1 MAPDEISESTVDTTG
16 MLTEIRAA
24 EAAPAGSVLL
34 LQSPHDQE
42 VRWRPGERMETL
54 FEEQC
59 DALAREGRAGQLAVD
74 AGHRTLTYAQLDA
87 MANQLARFLLADG
100 AKAGD
105 RIALLFD
112 QAIWS
117 YAAMLAVLKIRAAY
131 VPLDA
136 GFPSDRIGYIM
147 EDSGCSRVLTLN
159 HLVNVLPDTSV
170 IALTLDTEV
179 PLIKQLPSSRLGED
193 EKPEPVE
200 DLAYIIYTSGST
212 GRPKGVAIEHPSICN
227 FIRVA
232 AEVYGYQPEDRVYQ
246 GLTIAFDFSVEEMW
260 VPWMVGATLVPKPSS
275 VSLLGADLEEF
286 LLENRITAMCCV
298 PTLLATI
305 EGELPDLR
313 FLLVSGEACP
323 RDLAERWHL
332 PGRRFLNVYGP
343 TEATVTATMELL
355 EPGKPIT
362 LGQPLPTYT
371 TMILDPDEPR
381 ALAPGE
387 MGELGI
393 AGIGVAAG
401 YLNNP
406 EKTNEVFID
415 DFLDIPNNPSGRIY
429 RSGDLCRVNEFG
441 EIEYFGRIDT
451 QVKIRGYRIELSEI
465 ESVLLQV
472 PGIAQAVVDT
482 HEPAPGMVELAAF
495 YTLRSD
501 VDSLDPALI
510 QDELRERLPGYMVP
524 AYYEQLDVMP
534 MLPSD
539 KADRKSLPTPTN
551 RVGAAQDVEYVEPD
565 TEAERVL
572 AEQLATVL
580 GMPRV
585 SVEAHIFEQLGAN
598 SLTVARFSAAL
609 RRHTDL
615 PPIGVQDIY
624 QAPTLRQLA
633 AALSTGAG
641 ALEAAAWADPYE
653 VPAARRATTFDF
665 VLTGVLQAVVA
676 LAYSGA
682 LMFTLVA
689 GYEWVILGNGVL
701 DLWLRS
707 LAFTTGFVLLLC
719 VAPIALKWL
728 IIGRWKE
735 QHIRIWSLAYVR
747 FWFVKAV
754 VQMNPMAVFV
764 GTPVLPFYLRL
775 MGAKIGAN
783 VTILSWSLPVA
794 TDLLTIGDNTVI
806 HKESHYLGYR
816 AYKGWIQTGRVT
828 LGNDVHVSEKTVLD
842 IHTTMED
849 GAQLGHASALTRL
862 QTIPAGE
869 SWHGSPAIPADVR
882 YQRVGPMHTSK
893 LRRLSYGLSAFITNV
908 VVFSPLP
915 LLLIALLLP
924 PYLGTGHMNLAN
936 PGFYADLALVS
947 VVMVIGAL
955 LLALLVATTIPRLLN
970 LLITPGKTYPL
981 YGLHYAVHRAIFFMT
996 DVFPLMHITADSSL
1010 VVHYLRLLG
1019 YKQPNLVQTGSNFG
1033 PEATHEN
1040 PYLTTVGSGT
1050 MVSDGLSVMNAEYSG
1065 TSFRVMPV
1073 RIGATNFFGNDVPF
1087 PAAARTGDNVLFGSK
1102 TLVPIDGEVRENV
1115 GLLGSP
1121 AFEIPRTVDRA
1132 DDHLRID
1139 TPEGIRQGLRA
1150 KNRHN
1155 AMSIALY
1162 LLSRWV
1168 LTYVGLL
1175 AAVVVVAFYPAIT
1188 GLGLLVGIVG
1198 FYAFFMAF
1206 IILCERATYG
1216 FKRMV
1221 PTKCSIYDV
1230 RFWRHE
1236 RFWRFIQYPLP
1247 LLNGTP
1253 FKPMFWRLHGVR
1265 MGKRVFDDGAVIPE
1279 KTLVT
1284 IGDDVTLNAHS
1295 IIQCHSME
1303 DGLFK
1308 LDAIDIGDDATV
1320 GVYVYVHYDIVMGEG
1335 SVVEPD
1341 SFLMKG
1347 ARVPVGARFG
1357 GNPAQEIETS
1367 PRASA
1372 GDGHRVP

>member
-1 MAPDEISESTVDTTG
+1 
-16 MLTEIRAA
+16 
-24 EAAPAGSVLL
+24 
-34 LQSPHDQE
+34 
-42 VRWRPGERMETL
+42 METL

-59 DALAREGRAGQLAVD
+59 DALARAGQADRLAVD
-74 AGHRTLTYAQLDA
+74 GGDTKLTYGQLDA
-87 MANQLARFLLADG
+87 LANQLARFLLADG
-100 AKAGD
+100 ARAGD

-112 QAIWS
+112 QPIWS
-117 YAAMLAVLKIRAAY
+117 YAAMLAVLKIQAAY

-136 GFPSDRIGYIM
+136 GFPSDRIDYIM
-147 EDSGCSRVLTLN
+147 QDAGCSRVLTLD
-159 HLVNVLPDTSV
+159 HLTGLLPATSV
-170 IALTLDTEV
+170 PAVSLDTAV
-179 PLIKQLPSSRLGED
+179 PVMKALPASRLGD
-193 EKPEPVE
+193 GEKPKPVE

-212 GRPKGVAIEHPSICN
+212 GRPKGVAIEHHSICN

-232 AEVYGYQPEDRVYQ
+232 AEVYGYQPGDRVYQ
-246 GLTIAFDFSVEEMW
+246 GLTIAFDFSIEEMW

-286 LLENRITAMCCV
+286 LTENRITAMCCV

-305 EGELPDLR
+305 EGELPDVR

-323 RDLAERWHL
+323 RDLAERWHR

-355 EPGKPIT
+355 LPGKPIT

-381 ALAPGE
+381 ALDHGE

-406 EKTNEVFID
+406 DKTQEVFID
-415 DFLDIPNNPSGRIY
+415 DFMDIPNNPSGRIY

-482 HEPAPGMVELAAF
+482 HEPSPGMVELAAF

-501 VDSLDPALI
+501 VSALDPAVI
-510 QDELRERLPGYMVP
+510 QGELRDRLPNYMVP
-524 AYYEQLDVMP
+524 VFYEQLETMP

-539 KADRKSLPTPTN
+539 KADRKSLPTPGN
-551 RVGAAQDVEYVEPD
+551 RVGVSAEIEYVEPATD
-565 TEAERVL
+565 TEAVL
-572 AEQLATVL
+572 AEQLGAVL
-580 GMPRV
+580 GMDRV
-585 SVEAHIFEQLGAN
+585 SVEAHVFEDLGAN
-598 SLTVARFSAAL
+598 SLLVARFSSAL
-609 RRHTDL
+609 RRETDL
-615 PPIGVQDIY
+615 PPVGVQDIY
-624 QAPTLRQLA
+624 QAPTIRRLA
-633 AALSTGAG
+633 AVLASGT
-641 ALEAAAWADPYE
+641 EAVYWADPYPIPE
-653 VPAARRATTFDF
+653 SRRATTFDF
-665 VLTGVLQAVVA
+665 VLCGILQAVMA

-682 LMFTLVA
+682 LMFVLVA
-689 GYEWVILGNGVL
+689 GYEWVIEGNGIL
-701 DLWLRS
+701 DLWGRS
-707 LAFTTGFVLLLC
+707 VAFTTGFFLLIC
-719 VAPIALKWL
+719 IAPIALKWMV
-728 IIGRWKE
+728 IGRWKE

-747 FWFVKAV
+747 FWFIKVL

-775 MGAKIGAN
+775 MGARIGSN
-783 VTILSWSLPVA
+783 VTILSWSLPVC
-794 TDLLTIGDNTVI
+794 TDLLTVGDNTVL
-806 HKESHYLGYR
+806 HKESHFFAYR

-828 LGNDVHVSEKTVLD
+828 LGNNVHVSEKGILD
-842 IHTTMED
+842 IQTTMED
-849 GAQLGHASALTRL
+849 GAQLGHASSLQRL

-869 SWHGSPAIPADVR
+869 SWHGSPAVPANVR
-882 YQRVGPMHTSK
+882 YQRVGPMRTSR
-893 LRRLSYGLSAFITNV
+893 LRRFTYGLSTLLTNA

-924 PYLGTGHMNLAN
+924 PYLESGHMNPVD
-936 PGFYADLALVS
+936 PGFYADLALLS
-947 VVMVIGAL
+947 FIMVIGAL

-981 YGLHYAVHRAIFFMT
+981 YGLHYAAHRAIFFLT

-1019 YKQPNLVQTGSNFG
+1019 YKQPNLEQTGSNFG
-1033 PEATHEN
+1033 PEVTHEN

-1050 MVSDGLSVMNAEYSG
+1050 MVSDGLSIMNAEYSG

-1073 RIGATNFFGNDVPF
+1073 KIGARNFFGNDVPF
-1087 PAAARTGDNVLFGSK
+1087 PAAARTGDNVLFGNK
-1102 TLVPIDGEVRENV
+1102 TLVPIDGEIRENV

-1121 AFEIPRTVDRA
+1121 AFEIPRTVDWE
-1132 DDHLRID
+1132 DDGLRID
-1139 TPEGIRQGLRA
+1139 SPEGIRRGLRA

-1155 AMSIALY
+1155 AVSIVLY
-1162 LLSRWV
+1162 LFSRWV
-1168 LTYVGLL
+1168 LTFTGLL
-1175 AAVVVVAFYPAIT
+1175 AAMVVVTFYPGIT

-1198 FYAFFMAF
+1198 FYAFFIAF
-1206 IILCERATYG
+1206 AILCERATYG

-1230 RFWRHE
+1230 KFWRHE
-1236 RFWRFIQYPLP
+1236 RFWRFITYPLP
-1247 LLNGTP
+1247 VFNGTP
-1253 FKPMFWRLHGVR
+1253 FKPLFWRLHGVR
-1265 MGKRVFDDGAVIPE
+1265 MGKRVFDDGCVIPE
-1279 KTLVT
+1279 KHLVT
-1284 IGDDVTLNAHS
+1284 IGDDVTLNTDS
-1295 IIQCHSME
+1295 IVQCHSME

-1308 LDAIDIGDDATV
+1308 LDAITIGNDVTI
-1320 GVYVYVHYDIVMGEG
+1320 GVYIYLHYDVEMGDG
-1335 SVVEPD
+1335 SVLEPD
-1341 SFLMKG
+1341 AFLMKG
-1347 ARVPVGARFG
+1347 TTVPAGARYG
-1357 GNPAQEIETS
+1357 GNPAQEIV
-1367 PRASA
+1367 PA
-1372 GDGHRVP
+1372 RVTPDVEG

>member
-1 MAPDEISESTVDTTG
+1 MDTPG
-16 MLTEIRAA
+16 MLTEVRATD
-24 EAAPAGSVLL
+24 AAPAESFLL

-74 AGHRTLTYAQLDA
+74 TGNRTLTYAQLDA

-112 QAIWS
+112 QGIWS

-136 GFPSDRIGYIM
+136 GFPADRIGYIM

-159 HLVNVLPDTSV
+159 HLVNVLPETSV
-170 IALTLDTEV
+170 IALALDTEV

-227 FIRVA
+227 FLRVA
-232 AEVYGYQPEDRVYQ
+232 AEVYGYRSDDRVYQ

-275 VSLLGADLEEF
+275 ASMLGADLEEY

-343 TEATVTATMELL
+343 TEATVTATMEVL

-406 EKTNEVFID
+406 EKTSQVFID

-501 VDSLDPALI
+501 VSSLDPHLI
-510 QDELRERLPGYMVP
+510 QDELRDRLPGYMVP
-524 AYYEQLDVMP
+524 AYYEQLETMP

-539 KADRKSLPTPTN
+539 KADRKSLPTPKN
-551 RVGAAQDVEYVEPD
+551 RLGVATDVEYVAPANG
-565 TEAERVL
+565 TEEAL
-572 AEQLATVL
+572 AEQLGSVL
-580 GMPRV
+580 GLELV
-585 SVEAHIFEQLGAN
+585 SVEAHVFEELGAN
-598 SLTVARFSAAL
+598 SLTIAQFSAAL
-609 RRHTDL
+609 RRETEL
-615 PPIGVQDIY
+615 PPLGVQDIY
-624 QAPTLRQLA
+624 QHPTIRQLA
-633 AALSTGAG
+633 AALATGTSAV
-641 ALEAAAWADPYE
+641 EWAEPYDA
-653 VPAARRATTFDF
+653 PAARRATTFDF
-665 VLTGVLQAVVA
+665 VLCGVLQAVVS

-682 LMFTLVA
+682 LMFVLVA
-689 GYEWVILGNGVL
+689 GYEWVIEGNGIL
-701 DLWLRS
+701 ELWLRS
-707 LAFTTGFVLLLC
+707 VGFTVGFFLLVCL
-719 VAPIALKWL
+719 APIALKWMV
-728 IIGRWKE
+728 IGRWKE
-735 QHIRIWSLAYVR
+735 QHIRIWSLAYLR
-747 FWFVKAV
+747 FWFVKAL

-775 MGAKIGAN
+775 MGAKIGSN
-783 VTILSWSLPVA
+783 VTIMSWSLPVC

-816 AYKGWIQTGRVT
+816 AHQGWIQTGRVT
-828 LGNDVHVSEKTVLD
+828 LGENVHVSEKTVLD

-849 GAQLGHASALTRL
+849 GAQLGHASSLQRL
-862 QTIPAGE
+862 QTVPAGE
-869 SWHGSPAIPADVR
+869 SWYGSPAIPADVR
-882 YQRVGPMHTSK
+882 FQRVGPMPTSK
-893 LRRLSYGLSAFITNV
+893 RRRFVYGLSTLITNAA
-908 VVFSPLP
+908 VFSPLP

-924 PYLGTGHMNLAN
+924 PYLDTGHLNLAN
-936 PGFYADLALVS
+936 PGFYLDLVLVS
-947 VVMVIGAL
+947 VIVVIGGL
-955 LLALLVATTIPRLLN
+955 LLALLVATTIPRLLY
-970 LLITPGKTYPL
+970 LLITPGKAYPL
-981 YGLHYAVHRAIFFMT
+981 YGLHYAAHRAIFFLT

-1019 YKQPNLVQTGSNFG
+1019 YKQPNLQQTGSNFG

-1040 PYLTTVGSGT
+1040 PYLTIVGSGT

-1073 RIGATNFFGNDVPF
+1073 TIGAKNFFGNDVPF

-1102 TLVPIDGEVRENV
+1102 THVPTHGEVREDV

-1121 AFEIPRTVDRA
+1121 PFEIPRTVDWG
-1132 DDHLRID
+1132 DDALRID
-1139 TPEGIRQGLRA
+1139 TPEGIQRGLRA

-1155 AMSIALY
+1155 AASITLY
-1162 LLSRWV
+1162 LLSRCV
-1168 LTYVGLL
+1168 LAYVGLL

-1198 FYAFFMAF
+1198 FYAFFAIF
-1206 IILCERATYG
+1206 VILCERATYG
-1216 FKRMV
+1216 FRRMV
-1221 PTKCSIYDV
+1221 PTKSSIYDV
-1230 RFWRHE
+1230 PFWRHE
-1236 RFWRFIQYPLP
+1236 RFWRFITYPLP
-1247 LLNGTP
+1247 AFNGTP
-1253 FKPMFWRLHGVR
+1253 FKPFFWRLLGVR
-1265 MGKRVFDDGAVIPE
+1265 MGKRVFDDGCVIPE

-1295 IIQCHSME
+1295 IVQCHSME

-1308 LDAIDIGDDATV
+1308 LDAIEIGDNATV
-1320 GVYVYVHYDIVMGEG
+1320 GVYVYVHYDVVMGEG

-1347 ARVPVGARFG
+1347 ARVPAGARFG
-1357 GNPAQEIETS
+1357 GNPAQEIETA
-1367 PRASA
+1367 PAVPA
-1372 GDGHRVP
+1372 VDGPRVP